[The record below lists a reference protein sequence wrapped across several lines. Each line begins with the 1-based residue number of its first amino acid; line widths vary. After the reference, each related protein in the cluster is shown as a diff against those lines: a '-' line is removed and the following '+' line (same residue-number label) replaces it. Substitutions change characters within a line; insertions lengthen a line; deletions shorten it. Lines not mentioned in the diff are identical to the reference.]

1 MARPCPSC
9 GKPVDDDAAF
19 CLSCGA
25 ALPPAGAPAAPAAGA
40 ATGPPAAP
48 AAGTGTPPP
57 SPPPPPADTPP
68 PAGGTSRRPLIV
80 VIVVLAVLVVAAL
93 AVAAY
98 FAFLR
103 DSDDGKPTP
112 SPTITSPSP
121 TPDAIP
127 SGSTVAVVA
136 GPEGDTL
143 TAIDTNGDSAILVPG
158 DGKPL
163 TDLQWSP
170 DGTRIGYL
178 KHDYHL
184 SSETTLMVYDVTA
197 GQEARVSFG
206 DLSPQMVYGFAW
218 ISPTELVAAAYPSV
232 PKQTKSNGTLY
243 RCDVAAGTAEPL
255 NDSSG
260 TALQGQQPSASADG
274 SKLTFVSFT
283 AGGSAGSAT
292 ETLELLDMASGTV
305 KKVASAQNELRIEG
319 YNYNAPLLSPD
330 GTQIFT
336 EHTGS
341 DPGFSVTIYNTDG
354 STVATLPGLSW
365 PTGAAWDPTGSNRVV
380 FGGTIPEGNEFSG
393 PAPPEKPV
401 LIRVWDPQAAGTGEF
416 VVVRALRT
424 GPLHGFAWSPDG
436 EWIIYT
442 VMSPRHDYVTEDL
455 FMMKSGGGPPRPVM
469 KDGGYPSWAMAVMP
483 QLSGGSSPT
492 PAASTTY

>member
-1 MARPCPSC
+1 MARSCPSC
-9 GKPVDDDAAF
+9 RKSVDGDAAF
-19 CLSCGA
+19 CSSCGA
-25 ALPPAGAPAAPAAGA
+25 ALSPTGEPPAAPRAAVDTAPPAAPAAGA
-40 ATGPPAAP
+40 
-48 AAGTGTPPP
+48 GTPPP
-57 SPPPPPADTPP
+57 TPPATGAGTLP
-68 PAGGTSRRPLIV
+68 PAGGRKRWPLIA
-80 VIVVLAVLVVAAL
+80 VIVVVVVAAAL

-98 FAFLR
+98 FLFLR
-103 DSDDGKPTP
+103 DSDEKKPTP
-112 SPTITSPSP
+112 SPSASSASP
-121 TPDAIP
+121 TPTGTP
-127 SGSTVAVVA
+127 VSTVAVVA

-178 KHDYHL
+178 KHDFHL

-197 GQEARVSFG
+197 GQEATVSFG

-218 ISPTELVAAAYPSV
+218 ISPTELVAAVYPSI

-292 ETLELLDMASGTV
+292 ETLELLDTASGTV

-365 PTGAAWDPTGSNRVV
+365 PTGAAWDPAGSNRVV

-393 PAPPEKPV
+393 PAPPKKPV

-436 EWIIYT
+436 EWIVYT

-483 QLSGGSSPT
+483 QLSGGLSPT